1 MKIIIGFLLAFAQIA
16 VASPLV
22 SKETIQRQK
31 DFTSLHHT
39 SNGIPVILRNEPSS
53 KIALISIQ
61 FDYGLKDS
69 KPGKKSVPG
78 LMSSL
83 MARAT
88 KSYSKDEM
96 SRLTEKYAL
105 PLGCSSG
112 IDQSSCSMET
122 VETYWDATLPLLAS
136 VVKEPLFDPS
146 DIKLYADRSIAGAK
160 KIQSDPEDFVNEIA
174 NRVYYPLGHPYIN
187 PVADQISE
195 LPNIGPLELS
205 NSHLE
210 MLDAQRM
217 SIVVVSNMDPKKILK
232 DLNEHFGSLKA
243 NPNFKRYKVEYPDNH
258 SLKKLSYEFRDI
270 PTSYIRIKFPTPNAT
285 HPDAVAM
292 KLLFDVLAE
301 EMHTEIRTKR
311 GLSYAAH
318 AMTSQISIGHGVL
331 AVSTPKP
338 KEVIPVILSILK
350 KSQTQLLPQSQLNEY
365 KKGFA
370 TSYLASG
377 ETHSSLAGSLL
388 GSWYYFGNTT
398 NGYDFPTVLDK
409 VSNKEIKKLASAY
422 FKDMKIGF
430 IGPASQFDESWFQ
443 ALP

>member
-1 MKIIIGFLLAFAQIA
+1 MKVIIGFLLTIAQFS
-16 VASPLV
+16 VAGPLV
-22 SKETIQRQK
+22 SKQTIQRQK
-31 DFTSLHHT
+31 DLTSLHHLA
-39 SNGIPVILRNEPSS
+39 NGIPVILRSEASS

-78 LMSSL
+78 LMASL

-122 VETYWDATLPLLAS
+122 VESYWDKTLPLLAS
-136 VVKEPLFDPS
+136 VIKEPLFDPS
-146 DIKLYADRSIAGAK
+146 DIKLYSDRSIAGAK

-174 NRVYYPLGHPYIN
+174 NRVYYPLGHPYTN
-187 PVADQISE
+187 PVFDQISE

-217 SIVVVSNMDPKKILK
+217 SVVVVSNLEPKKILK
-232 DLNEHFGSLKA
+232 DLNDHFGQLKG
-243 NPNFKRYKVEYPDNH
+243 NPNFKRFKVEYPENR
-258 SLKKLSYEFRDI
+258 SLKKVAFEFRDI
-270 PTSYIRIKFPTPNAT
+270 PTSYIRIKFPTPNIT
-285 HPDAVAM
+285 HPDAIAM

-318 AMTSQISIGHGVL
+318 AATSQISIGHGVL

-338 KEVIPVILSILK
+338 KEVIPVILSIIKRL
-350 KSQTQLLPQSQLNEY
+350 QTKLLPQSQLNEY

-377 ETHSSLAGSLL
+377 ETHSSLAGSIL
-388 GSWYYFGNTT
+388 GSWYYFGSAVS
-398 NGYDFPTVLDK
+398 GYDFPTFLDK
-409 VSNKEIKKLASAY
+409 VTNKEIKKLASAY

-430 IGPASQFDESWFQ
+430 IGPNSQFDESWFK